1 MKATLKEP
9 QQQQQ
14 LINNNSAPIDTDSG
28 LESLTYLSAP
38 ARNRKTHQQQSGG
51 GKTIVAVKKLP
62 ENATAKNFF
71 DLFKELKLMFAVGEH
86 PNIVNLIGY
95 CVDNSSLLI
104 VTDFARF
111 GNLKEF
117 LRLHARTG
125 GRHEEKHASKKKITR
140 EHLLTYSYQIALGM
154 DYLHSKKVRFLFH
167 LTISNFIFS
176 SFYIV

>member
-9 QQQQQ
+9 QQQQQQ

-38 ARNRKTHQQQSGG
+38 ARNRKTHQQSGG

-154 DYLHSKKVRFLFH
+154 DYLHSKKVRLTLSNLIFLVV
-167 LTISNFIFS
+167 FILF
-176 SFYIV
+176 